1 MKNFKSFDEFLNEG
15 YGSSTGSKGQMPIN
29 EALFSFLTPDQKFKI
44 DSDRPN
50 AAIGEIAAFHFVI
63 KMETEDDNAARQTA
77 ANQIAQN
84 PDIQKLIAAGGVFFL
99 DITKDRER
107 KLTGQHI
114 FKGVLS
120 VRDSK
125 TNDVSNLKPIL
136 TSTDGKLKLYNMAEA
151 GQKSASAEDVT
162 IGSSGTSGSAG
173 SAGSSGTSGDYPW
186 DWTKTTPNDEILK
199 YLTEKLLA
207 FEPIQIGRAH
217 V

>member
-1 MKNFKSFDEFLNEG
+1 
-15 YGSSTGSKGQMPIN
+15 MPIN
-29 EALFSFLTPDQKFKI
+29 EALLSFLTPDQKFKI

-84 PDIQKLIAAGGVFFL
+84 PDIQKLMAAGGVFFL

-125 TNDVSNLKPIL
+125 ANDVSKLKPIL

-173 SAGSSGTSGDYPW
+173 SSGSSGTGGGTSRPTAARQRPGARGSCRGPPAPPPASRCS
-186 DWTKTTPNDEILK
+186 TGRRPLRRPGPPPTT
-199 YLTEKLLA
+199 
-207 FEPIQIGRAH
+207 
-217 V
+217 

>member
-50 AAIGEIAAFHFVI
+50 AAIEIAAFHFVI
-63 KMETEDDNAARQTA
+63 KMETEDDKLAQQTA
-77 ANQIAQN
+77 ANEIAGN
-84 PDIQKLIAAGGVFFL
+84 PDIQKLIAAGHVFFL

-125 TNDVSNLKPIL
+125 TNDVSKLKPIL

-173 SAGSSGTSGDYPW
+173 SAGSSGTSGDYP
-186 DWTKTTPNDEILK
+186 
-199 YLTEKLLA
+199 
-207 FEPIQIGRAH
+207 
-217 V
+217 